1 MTPSVP
7 VMGRTQPNEMRK
19 VCPGCLAMPCHKP
32 FGLPS
37 SLLLVQHL
45 SGVVVLLSWS

>member
-1 MTPSVP
+1 MCARGLLT
-7 VMGRTQPNEMRK
+7 N
-19 VCPGCLAMPCHKP
+19 KP